1 MPFLAA
7 ATLWLLI
14 ALTSFAPAQVPAS
27 FASAQRPPI
36 DWTPIRAESLRHF
49 RALVQIDTSN
59 PPGNEIKAVEYLQ
72 KVLTAEGIPSKTLAL
87 DPNRPN
93 LVARL
98 KGTGARRP
106 LLLLAHTDVVGVQRD
121 KWPVDPFGAV
131 LRDGYIWGRGTTDD
145 KDNLTAN
152 LMAFLLA
159 KRSGTPLERD
169 LIFLAESGEE
179 ADPAGV
185 GIRFLVEQH
194 FDEIDAEFALGE
206 GPGAAIE
213 DGRVR
218 RVQIAT
224 TEKLPRRVRLVAT
237 GTSGHGSI
245 PRLDNPVTHLASA
258 VQKIGTWSMPM
269 RLNDT
274 TRLYFE
280 KLATISTPE
289 RAARYRSLVSGQGVE
304 AAERYLAEHEP
315 EHNAILRTSLVP
327 TMLQAGFGPNVIP
340 STAEAVIDIRALPD
354 EDVPRLMSEIAN
366 RIADPAVTVVPLASP
381 RPVAKPSPVDS
392 ELYKIL
398 EEAAA
403 KVYPGATVL
412 PSMMTAATDMAQLR
426 AKGVHAYGIG
436 PAMSGSDFAQ
446 HSWHSDV
453 ERLSEDSLHQFV
465 QYMWTVVSAAV
476 AGK

>member
-1 MPFLAA
+1 MPLR
-7 ATLWLLI
+7 
-14 ALTSFAPAQVPAS
+14 
-27 FASAQRPPI
+27 ASAGLGLLVTFVSSVSAQGPPI
-36 DWTPIRAESLRHF
+36 DWARVHAETLRHF

-59 PPGNEIKAVEYLQ
+59 PPGNEVRAVEYLQ
-72 KVLTAEGIPSKTLAL
+72 KVLTAEGIPFKTFAL

-98 KGTGARRP
+98 KGNGSKRP

-121 KWPVDPFGAV
+121 KWPVDPFGAI
-131 LRDGYIWGRGTTDD
+131 LRDGFVWGRGTTDD

-152 LMAFLLA
+152 LMAFLLV
-159 KRSGTPLERD
+159 KRSGLPLERD

-179 ADPAGV
+179 ADPTGV
-185 GIRFLVEQH
+185 GIRFLIDRH

-206 GPGAAIE
+206 GPGSSIE

-245 PRLDNPVTHLASA
+245 PRLDNAVTHLAGA
-258 VQKIGTWSMPM
+258 VQKIGTWNMPM
-269 RLNDT
+269 RLNET

-280 KLATISTPE
+280 KLAAISTPD
-289 RAARYRSLVSGQGVE
+289 RAARYRSLVGGQGSE

-315 EHNAILRTSLVP
+315 EHYAILRTSLVP
-327 TMLQAGFGPNVIP
+327 TMLQAGIGPNVIP

-354 EDVPRLMSEIAN
+354 EDVPRLMTEIAN
-366 RIADPAVTVVPLASP
+366 RIADPAISIVPLPSP

-392 ELYKIL
+392 EIYRIL
-398 EEAAA
+398 EHAASQ
-403 KVYPGATVL
+403 VYPGATVL
-412 PSMMTAATDMAQLR
+412 PSMMTAATDMSQLR
-426 AKGVHAYGIG
+426 ARGIHAYGIG
-436 PAMSGSDFAQ
+436 PSMTSVDFAQ
-446 HSWHSDV
+446 HAWHSDV
-453 ERLSEDSLHQFV
+453 ERLSENSLYEFV
-465 QYMWTVVSAAV
+465 QFLWTAV
-476 AGK
+476 IDTIARK